1 MAGDSRATTGAFLVR
16 GALRGAR
23 IGVDRRLFDGG
34 ESTDAGL
41 NAVTERALDVMR
53 SLGATLIDPIKPPDT
68 KSINDDE
75 LTVLFSEFKVDIEA
89 YLAGLRGTSLRTLGD
104 LIAFNDEHC
113 DDELRYFGQ
122 ELFHVADATTGLDD
136 PAYREA
142 RARCLAATRTNGIDR
157 ILAADR
163 LDAIVGPAYGD
174 SSAPAVAGYP
184 AISVPTGTTD
194 DGRPGG
200 VWLSA
205 GFLARA
211 RAARLRVRPRERAGR
226 PATPDVRGDAP
237 RPAARRGHLRDPGRR
252 PRSDPAQRPA
262 GRRLGRSTRLGAY
275 HRRIAEEGP

>member
-1 MAGDSRATTGAFLVR
+1 M
-16 GALRGAR
+16 
-23 IGVDRRLFDGG
+23 
-34 ESTDAGL
+34 
-41 NAVTERALDVMR
+41 
-53 SLGATLIDPIKPPDT
+53 
-68 KSINDDE
+68 
-75 LTVLFSEFKVDIEA
+75 
-89 YLAGLRGTSLRTLGD
+89 
-104 LIAFNDEHC
+104 
-113 DDELRYFGQ
+113 
-122 ELFHVADATTGLDD
+122 ADATTGLDD

-205 GFLARA
+205 GFLGEPALLGFA
-211 RAARLRVRPRERAGR
+211 FDLESELGW

-237 RPAARRGHLRDPGRR
+237 RPAARRGHLCDPGRR
-252 PRSDPAQRPA
+252 PRSNPAQRPA

-275 HRRIAEEGP
+275 HRGIAEEGP